1 MKKVVIPVNVRNGP
15 TGGYPQHPHMR
26 QNQPFPGIS
35 DPFAFGGGFPGVG
48 GGAPISPAP
57 NNTNATVGNKSV
69 SLPAV
74 AKATAPVKV
83 EDAIAEIVGEES
95 AKSKAG
101 GFSLE
106 KLGEL
111 KGVVDRL
118 GGIDGILNS
127 MTKMQKIVANVQS
140 MAPLVKVL
148 MGSFKKDAKASKSGG
163 DDDDDDMPVRPRR
176 RKRRKPGAG
185 AKGTTPRRRPRKR
198 TR

>member
-1 MKKVVIPVNVRNGP
+1 MNVRNGP
-15 TGGYPQHPHMR
+15 PGGYPQHPHMR

-35 DPFAFGGGFPGVG
+35 DPFAFGGGFPGIG
-48 GGAPISPAP
+48 GGTPANPAP
-57 NNTNATVGNKSV
+57 ANGTTGNKSV
-69 SLPAV
+69 GLPAV
-74 AKATAPVKV
+74 AKATAPAKV
-83 EDAIAEIVGEES
+83 EDAIAEIVEDS

-148 MGSFKKDAKASKSGG
+148 MGSFKKDAKASKTGG
-163 DDDDDDMPVRPRR
+163 DDDDDDLPVRPRR
-176 RKRRKPGAG
+176 RKRRKSGAG